1 MGTSLPYVYRSG
13 TVTQPHD
20 APTHKLQHD
29 TERLKKGASLV
40 DVGTFIG
47 QDLRRLIVDGAPST
61 NLYAVDIVNHWDIVL
76 RYVPR
81 PRQVSRNGSG
91 QGHSTVK
98 FPVRKGDGR
107 SARLLIYTD
116 TPIQINS

>member
-1 MGTSLPYVYRSG
+1 MYRSG
-13 TVTQPHD
+13 TVPQPHD

-61 NLYAVDIVNHWDIVL
+61 NLYAVDIVNHWNVRSDMFRDRDRFHAHYIETDIL
-76 RYVPR
+76 YPS
-81 PRQVSRNGSG
+81 PALQELNG
-91 QGHSTVK
+91 K
-98 FPVRKGDGR
+98 MD
-107 SARLLIYTD
+107 I
-116 TPIQINS
+116 I